1 MCYMYAEDQQL
12 RQRNDANSAN
22 LVSLMEILN
31 HMLSSTQNTYLRF
44 LFVILSRFYL
54 AGKY

>member
-1 MCYMYAEDQQL
+1 MCAEDQQL
-12 RQRNDANSAN
+12 RQRNDANSVN